1 MAQVILSHW
10 ISNSSHP
17 YPLFFSPQL
26 VSLALW
32 LAPVKPDLLTCCGW
46 ECQISFQAL
55 VCLPT
60 RGVSS
65 MITCPWIR
73 GEYVGGKSREWQEH
87 FLFYI
92 CSSFS
97 IIHLLSAFVH
107 SVDNIIQG
115 LAFWPV
121 LCKQSWTSVFWNRD
135 DLLSLLYL
143 IISGQRSAGNLDYVN
158 ASPKVVSFFSPIA
171 DWNMNIYYYLQ
182 VSLCLCPLFVW
193 GDDSVWAALSYIGNG
208 LWKLSSLD
216 FKPIKAYLE
225 QRPEK
230 FLFHQPGKKYA
241 SLTKSQNVTTIIL
254 SPYLPNLNADLFFI
268 ALVMSCVSTLFFSF
282 SIVSVYTSS
291 VKRVTSG
298 SRHHGFLPKPY

>member
-1 MAQVILSHW
+1 MAQVILPHW

-32 LAPVKPDLLTCCGW
+32 LAPVKPYLLTCCGW

-135 DLLSLLYL
+135 DLLSLLYV

-158 ASPKVVSFFSPIA
+158 ASPKVVSFF
-171 DWNMNIYYYLQ
+171 
-182 VSLCLCPLFVW
+182 PLLLIEIW
-193 GDDSVWAALSYIGNG
+193 TYTIT
-208 LWKLSSLD
+208 
-216 FKPIKAYLE
+216 FKFPFA
-225 QRPEK
+225 
-230 FLFHQPGKKYA
+230 
-241 SLTKSQNVTTIIL
+241 
-254 SPYLPNLNADLFFI
+254 
-268 ALVMSCVSTLFFSF
+268 
-282 SIVSVYTSS
+282 
-291 VKRVTSG
+291 
-298 SRHHGFLPKPY
+298 